1 MAPVKF
7 DDIAKTANE
16 VLNDD
21 YQTSGYQFNAKQ
33 KTSWDGAV
41 ISTAVDLFPGKDG
54 CMTPAK
60 LTWKF
65 PTPLGCSAFAIDKL
79 EMDKSGGMKLEMSS
93 DKAYKGLK
101 LECKSDL
108 KSTTKIVGA
117 CTYTGIADLLLK
129 LETKATN
136 PQDFVVEVSK
146 AQGPAN
152 VAVKLTQQS
161 VCKSYLPDVSVRVLT
176 GPLFASIVAKDALST
191 FSAACHYKAT
201 SELRCAAAYTYGG
214 KENGSCSVGVAYEPK
229 KGTVLKAKVQQDQSI
244 HCSVKHVLSKGFSVL
259 GGLKYD
265 TAKGIPS
272 YGFKLNVE

>member
-41 ISTAVDLFPGKDG
+41 ISTAVDLFPGKEG

-65 PTPLGCSAFAIDKL
+65 PTPLGVSAFAIDKL
-79 EMDKSGGMKLEMSS
+79 EMDKTGGMKLEMSS

-108 KSTTKIVGA
+108 KSTAKIVGA
-117 CTYTGIADLLLK
+117 CTYTGIADLFLK
-129 LETKATN
+129 METKATK
-136 PQDFVVEVSK
+136 PQDFVLDISK
-146 AQGPAN
+146 AQGPAT
-152 VAVKLTQQS
+152 VAMKLTPS
-161 VCKSYLPDVSVRVLT
+161 NMTSPDVGLRVLS
-176 GPLFASIVAKDALST
+176 GPVFASFAAKEAFST
-191 FSAACHYKAT
+191 FVASCHYKAT
-201 SELRCAAAYTYGG
+201 SELRCAASYTYGG
-214 KENGSCSVGVAYEPK
+214 KANGNFTVGVAFEPK
-229 KGTVLKAKVQQDQSI
+229 KGTLLKAKVQQDQSVS
-244 HCSVKHVLSKGFSVL
+244 CSVKHGLTKGFTLL

-265 TAKGIPS
+265 TVKGMPS
-272 YGFKLNVE
+272 CGFKLNVE

>member
-7 DDIAKTANE
+7 DDIAKTATE
-16 VLNDD
+16 VLKDD

-65 PTPLGCSAFAIDKL
+65 PTPLGISAFAIDKL

-108 KSTTKIVGA
+108 KSTAKIVGG

-129 LETKATN
+129 LETKATK
-136 PQDFVVEVSK
+136 PQDFVVDISK
-146 AQGPAN
+146 TQGPAT
-152 VAVKLTQQS
+152 VAVKLTPANMTS
-161 VCKSYLPDVSVRVLT
+161 PDVGVRVLS
-176 GPLFASIVAKDALST
+176 GPLFASIVAKEA
-191 FSAACHYKAT
+191 FSAIGASCHYKAT
-201 SELRCAAAYTYGG
+201 SELRCAATYAYGG

-244 HCSVKHVLSKGFSVL
+244 HCSVKHVLSKGFTLL

-265 TAKGIPS
+265 TAKGVPS